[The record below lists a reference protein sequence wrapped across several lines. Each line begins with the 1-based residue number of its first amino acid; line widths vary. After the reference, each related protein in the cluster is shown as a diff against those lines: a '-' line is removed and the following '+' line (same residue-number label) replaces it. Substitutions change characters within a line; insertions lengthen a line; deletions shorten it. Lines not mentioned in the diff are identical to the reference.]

1 MANNG
6 NNNQNGQNTQNNN
19 VNNGQNQTNNQNQN
33 NNGQNN
39 TQNKNGFGKL
49 LDTVATAPAKFLR
62 WTGNTL
68 LKAAKTVEEH
78 PIGTVATGVATYI
91 VIKNKDSLIE
101 SGKNLLNGGNDGNV
115 NQNVSE

>member
-1 MANNG
+1 MANN
-6 NNNQNGQNTQNNN
+6 Q
-19 VNNGQNQTNNQNQN
+19 NNGQNNNQNQN
-33 NNGQNN
+33 NNGQTNNQNQNQNNNGNN
-39 TQNKNGFGKL
+39 TQNKNGLGKF
-49 LDTVATAPAKFLR
+49 LDTVAAAPAKLLR

-68 LKAAKTVEEH
+68 LKAATTVEEH